1 MAKIYT
7 SWICMWFLP
16 GSPKQ
21 LTCWPVFQLTNWPPR
36 TWFSSLPG
44 VGSKERQ
51 ITICFA
57 DLAHRIAPGQWTVKF
72 GRDVKGLPHQTTGND
87 CGVFIL
93 MYALNFSTD
102 APLWFTERDIAQIR
116 KWWCIMLMERYQ
128 IEGHGQRF
136 SYWTNEAEEL
146 LKGALE
152 PVYRVS
158 KKQKT
163 EHEVQFQKS
172 DMCFILELPNCLLS
186 DLLMEV
192 VLQEGDKAYSSLT
205 LVCTTF
211 RDTMS
216 TVSFRRG
223 AHFRWLESV
232 ATWSLF
238 SASYKQDFNVMYTID
253 TCRGCLEPY
262 KNCKPGYVGKGKRG
276 ELQGIYSDDQH
287 PGYCSPFCNQIS

>member
-1 MAKIYT
+1 MKISFFLKNYQYRAKIYT

-163 EHEVQFQKS
+163 EHEVNRHTPVCDKEMSSFKS
-172 DMCFILELPNCLLS
+172 PTC
-186 DLLMEV
+186 
-192 VLQEGDKAYSSLT
+192 
-205 LVCTTF
+205 
-211 RDTMS
+211 
-216 TVSFRRG
+216 
-223 AHFRWLESV
+223 
-232 ATWSLF
+232 
-238 SASYKQDFNVMYTID
+238 ASYWSCQTVFSRT
-253 TCRGCLEPY
+253 
-262 KNCKPGYVGKGKRG
+262 
-276 ELQGIYSDDQH
+276 
-287 PGYCSPFCNQIS
+287 F

>member
-1 MAKIYT
+1 MKISFFLKNYQYRAKIYT

-21 LTCWPVFQLTNWPPR
+21 LTCWPVFH
-36 TWFSSLPG
+36 
-44 VGSKERQ
+44 
-51 ITICFA
+51 

-205 LVCTTF
+205 L
-211 RDTMS
+211 
-216 TVSFRRG
+216 
-223 AHFRWLESV
+223 
-232 ATWSLF
+232 
-238 SASYKQDFNVMYTID
+238 
-253 TCRGCLEPY
+253 
-262 KNCKPGYVGKGKRG
+262 
-276 ELQGIYSDDQH
+276 
-287 PGYCSPFCNQIS
+287 